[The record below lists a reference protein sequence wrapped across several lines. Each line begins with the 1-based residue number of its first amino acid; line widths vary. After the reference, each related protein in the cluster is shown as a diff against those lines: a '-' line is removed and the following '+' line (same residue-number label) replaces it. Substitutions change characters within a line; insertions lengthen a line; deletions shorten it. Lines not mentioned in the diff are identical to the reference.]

1 MKEEK
6 KTATDILKH
15 EHKIVLKVLEVV
27 RREAQ
32 SIADNDK
39 ISMEKLEKII
49 NFYRVTWSC

>member
-1 MKEEK
+1 LKEEK

-15 EHKIVLKVLEVV
+15 EQKIVLKVLEVV